1 MVLPLRVKL
10 QRWALCCY
18 SQKQKCLRM
27 PNRVMSWPSLL
38 QAGGWLLAQ
47 IIPMGKRDAF
57 REMQALGK
65 QRASSTLWAGAS
77 CWRWGGPVC
86 WVCTFQGRLTSG
98 SEMFAFSFFLAQ
110 HKSAQG
116 RITNILVCLQNSL
129 CPECPG
135 KGISV
140 QPHRAPAPWQGA
152 GTSSGQGRMTPKG
165 KQDKHY
171 SSQPS
176 LSFFFTFWGCF

>member
-65 QRASSTLWAGAS
+65 QRASSTLWAGARAAGDGVAQFAGYVLFRGDS
-77 CWRWGGPVC
+77 QVAQKCLLFHFFWPS
-86 WVCTFQGRLTSG
+86 TS
-98 SEMFAFSFFLAQ
+98 L
-110 HKSAQG
+110 
-116 RITNILVCLQNSL
+116 
-129 CPECPG
+129 
-135 KGISV
+135 
-140 QPHRAPAPWQGA
+140 
-152 GTSSGQGRMTPKG
+152 PKAE
-165 KQDKHY
+165 
-171 SSQPS
+171 
-176 LSFFFTFWGCF
+176 